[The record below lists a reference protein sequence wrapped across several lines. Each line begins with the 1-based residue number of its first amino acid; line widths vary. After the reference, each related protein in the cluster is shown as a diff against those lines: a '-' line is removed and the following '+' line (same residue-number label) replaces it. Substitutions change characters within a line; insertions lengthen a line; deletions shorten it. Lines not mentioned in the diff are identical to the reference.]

1 MTDNRNLIYTRQ
13 FALLAFATCLTFRES
28 RLPPLMRQA
37 VGTNNLF
44 VLLLYLLLDAA
55 QFFVVYKF
63 VATGGKEAIQDT
75 VFYKVAGAML
85 FVNFFMKTFMATAG
99 TAAFTTESI
108 FEDIGT
114 GSVVVALLVTT
125 GYIAAKGIRTIGRT
139 AEISS
144 FLIFTVF
151 TLNLVFLKVYLD
163 ISENLPFIDGEVLDV
178 LKRGDKF
185 FMWFGDATPLLFLSI
200 KPSKRNPTSLMYGLS
215 AGFVIIGFVLMN
227 AIYGNASEYVVN
239 LVVKIAGF
247 NQFSDVLGRLDWTGI
262 IVWLMLA
269 VIYISTY
276 LWASGEALKNLFKGK
291 KNIVIVLTVIGV
303 GAMTILKK
311 DIRNTLD
318 FVTGGA
324 RWYVAATNYVL
335 PVALI
340 VYAEVRKRK
349 SAKIAPAKE
358 AVGESES

>member
-1 MTDNRNLIYTRQ
+1 MSDKIIYVLSCTESGGVYSYSLSKNNELKKISQTVIDRPMYAVTDNGRLYVILREPFKKNKESGIVSFKAENGILTDKTDLIST
-13 FALLAFATCLTFRES
+13 
-28 RLPPLMRQA
+28 
-37 VGTNNLF
+37 
-44 VLLLYLLLDAA
+44 
-55 QFFVVYKF
+55 
-63 VATGGKEAIQDT
+63 
-75 VFYKVAGAML
+75 
-85 FVNFFMKTFMATAG
+85 
-99 TAAFTTESI
+99 
-108 FEDIGT
+108 
-114 GSVVVALLVTT
+114 
-125 GYIAAKGIRTIGRT
+125 KG
-139 AEISS
+139 EVCCHLCVS
-144 FLIFTVF
+144 
-151 TLNLVFLKVYLD
+151 N
-163 ISENLPFIDGEVLDV
+163 GEVLAV

-239 LVVKIAGF
+239 LVVKVAGF

-276 LWASGEALKNLFKGK
+276 LWASGEALKSLFKGK

>member
-1 MTDNRNLIYTRQ
+1 
-13 FALLAFATCLTFRES
+13 
-28 RLPPLMRQA
+28 
-37 VGTNNLF
+37 
-44 VLLLYLLLDAA
+44 
-55 QFFVVYKF
+55 
-63 VATGGKEAIQDT
+63 
-75 VFYKVAGAML
+75 
-85 FVNFFMKTFMATAG
+85 
-99 TAAFTTESI
+99 
-108 FEDIGT
+108 
-114 GSVVVALLVTT
+114 
-125 GYIAAKGIRTIGRT
+125 
-139 AEISS
+139 
-144 FLIFTVF
+144 
-151 TLNLVFLKVYLD
+151 
-163 ISENLPFIDGEVLDV
+163 
-178 LKRGDKF
+178 
-185 FMWFGDATPLLFLSI
+185 MWFGDATPLLFLSI
-200 KPSKRNPTSLMYGLS
+200 KPSRRNPTSLMYGLS

-239 LVVKIAGF
+239 LVVKVAGF
-247 NQFSDVLGRLDWTGI
+247 NQFSDVLGRLDWTGL

-276 LWASGEALKNLFKGK
+276 LWASGEALKSLFKGK

-311 DIRNTLD
+311 DIRNMLD

>member
-1 MTDNRNLIYTRQ
+1 
-13 FALLAFATCLTFRES
+13 
-28 RLPPLMRQA
+28 LPPLMRQA

-44 VLLLYLLLDAA
+44 VLLLYLLLDAV

-63 VATGGKEAIQDT
+63 VATGGKDAIQDT
-75 VFYKVAGAML
+75 AFYKIAGAML

-99 TAAFTTESI
+99 TTAFTTESL

-114 GSVVVALLVTT
+114 GSIAVALLAVS

-139 AEISS
+139 TEISS
-144 FLIFTVF
+144 FLVFTVF

-163 ISENLPFIDGEVLDV
+163 FSKNLPFIDGEFLDV
-178 LKRGDKF
+178 IRRGDEF

-200 KPSKRNPTSLMYGLS
+200 KPSRRNPTPLMYGLS
-215 AGFVIIGFVLMN
+215 VVFVIIGFVLMN
-227 AIYGNASEYVVN
+227 AIYGDASEYVVN
-239 LVVKIAGF
+239 LVVKVASF
-247 NQFSDVLGRLDWTGI
+247 NQFSDVLGRLDWTGL

-269 VIYISTY
+269 VIYISVY
-276 LWASGEALKNLFKGK
+276 LWASGEALKPLFKGK

-303 GAMTILKK
+303 LAMTILKK

-318 FVTGGA
+318 FVTGNA

-340 VYAEVRKRK
+340 VYAEIRKRK
-349 SAKIAPAKE
+349 SAKLTPTKE
-358 AVGESES
+358 ARFESET